1 MYIKLLGADASDKNL
16 GQIETVALDSTTLE
30 IMRNMTR
37 FSIYS
42 PVSYELDKFIKTL
55 KANDIWDS
63 IQLLYFPWLAGQ
75 VDELLY
81 NPQGVPL
88 SFVGEGAETNLFAKE
103 GIIYLKA
110 GTYSEGRG
118 AIEVQMPN
126 YDIQGKFISIGNVSD
141 SGTPTIISATN
152 LNGNSI
158 VSVGAASKGVING
171 TYNFHHG
178 WGALRYGPTNLACTF
193 LVPSSGFPT
202 GLRVTNSGHNII
214 DSESFE
220 DDNQIMPS
228 SFVFNTLNLGRYI
241 TTQVPTDVSLTGK
254 SNASYILGSTTL
266 TEGKARIL
274 DVALNNL
281 MQFMRSLIQV

>member
-88 SFVGEGAETNLFAKE
+88 SFVGEGAETNLFANE

-110 GTYSEGRG
+110 GTYSEGVD
-118 AIEVQMPN
+118 AIEAQMPN

-158 VSVGAASKGVING
+158 VSVGATFKGVING
-171 TYNFHHG
+171 TYNFNYG
-178 WGALRYGPTNLACTF
+178 WGARRYGPTNLACTF

-202 GLRVTNSGHNII
+202 GLRVTTSEHNII
-214 DSESFE
+214 DSVSIEGDS
-220 DDNQIMPS
+220 QIMPS

-241 TTQVPTDVSLTGK
+241 TTQVQTDVSLTGE

-281 MQFMRSLIQV
+281 MQFMRTLRQD

>member
-16 GQIETVALDSTTLE
+16 GQIETVTLDSTTLE

-37 FSIYS
+37 FSIFS

-81 NPQGVPL
+81 NPQGVSL
-88 SFVGEGAETNLFAKE
+88 SFVGEGAETNLFADE

-110 GTYSEGRG
+110 GTYSEGLE
-118 AIEVQMPN
+118 AIEVKMPN

-141 SGTPTIISATN
+141 SGTPTIIST
-152 LNGNSI
+152 LDGPSI
-158 VSVGAASKGVING
+158 VCVGASLRGIING
-171 TYNFHHG
+171 SYYFYSG
-178 WGALRYGPTNLACTF
+178 WGSRRYGPTNLACTF
-193 LVPSSGFPT
+193 LVPSSGFPA
-202 GLRVTNSGHNII
+202 GLRVTTSGHNII
-214 DSESFE
+214 DSESME
-220 DDNQIMPS
+220 GEGGSPIVPS
-228 SFVFNTLNLGRYI
+228 SFVFNTLNLGSYI

-254 SNASYILGSTTL
+254 SNASYILGNTTL
-266 TEGKARIL
+266 TERKARIL

-281 MQFMRSLIQV
+281 MQFMRSLRQV

>member
-81 NPQGVPL
+81 NPQDVSL
-88 SFVGEGAETNLFAKE
+88 SFVGDGAETNLFANE

-110 GTYSEGRG
+110 GTYKEGVR

-141 SGTPTIISATN
+141 NKTHTVISTTT
-152 LNGNSI
+152 LNDRQVMFFGPNFI
-158 VSVGAASKGVING
+158 GAING
-171 TYNFHHG
+171 TYDFSFG
-178 WGALRYGPTNLACTF
+178 WGARRYGEANLACTF
-193 LVPSSGFPT
+193 LVPLSGFPT
-202 GLRVTNSGHNII
+202 GLRVTNSRHNII
-214 DSESFE
+214 DSESIE
-220 DDNQIMPS
+220 GSRQVVPS
-228 SFVFNTLNLGRYI
+228 SFVFNTLNIGRYI
-241 TTQVPTDVSLTGK
+241 TSQQVPDTPLTGV

-281 MQFMRSLIQV
+281 MQFMRSIQV